1 MFMGC
6 RSFNVYNDYKITD
19 ISAPALNEVTTAS
32 VGDEL
37 IVQGKYET
45 GLGVRVLKDCLDG
58 KVKKGVYY
66 ATGVAD
72 YINSKNEKVGVIY
85 RFDGEGITPETYRGV
100 PADTWLEY
108 NTFKKE
114 FGCRDAVG
122 LILDD
127 IYDYTIEENAVR
139 ISDSSFQQTLIYLG
153 KSGSVLKFGYRESIR
168 DLARPAYSNEI
179 SYDLKD
185 SDIVGYKKAKL
196 QVIEA
201 TNTSITYK
209 VLSYFDNS
217 QSIY

>member
-1 MFMGC
+1 MGC
-6 RSFNVYNDYKITD
+6 RSFKVYNDYKITN
-19 ISAPALNEVTTAS
+19 ISAPVLNEVTTAS

-37 IVQGKYET
+37 IVQGKFET
-45 GLGVRVLKDCLDG
+45 GLGVRVLKDCVDG

-66 ATGVAD
+66 ATATS
-72 YINSKNEKVGVIY
+72 IIRNSLGEKGLIY
-85 RFDGEGITPETYRGV
+85 RFDGDGITKETYGGIAV
-100 PADTWLEY
+100 DTWLEY
-108 NTFKKE
+108 NTFTKKL
-114 FGCRDAVG
+114 GRNDAEGMGVV
-122 LILDD
+122 LDEIKD
-127 IYDYTIEENAVR
+127 FELEENAIR

-185 SDIVGYKKAKL
+185 SDIIGYKKAKL

-209 VLSYFDNS
+209 VLSYFDDS